1 MRHAGELRAAG
12 RIQRAVEEKALER
25 FLECGD
31 PHYGFAR
38 ARLIRKVYEADPLE
52 CPLMAYSVEKLEIAR
67 ATNFGRIGNQWQLR
81 LRSCF

>member
-1 MRHAGELRAAG
+1 MRHAGGLRAAG

-52 CPLMAYSVEKLEIAR
+52 CPLMADSSHSPGMHFSSSPCIRTASIA
-67 ATNFGRIGNQWQLR
+67 
-81 LRSCF
+81 